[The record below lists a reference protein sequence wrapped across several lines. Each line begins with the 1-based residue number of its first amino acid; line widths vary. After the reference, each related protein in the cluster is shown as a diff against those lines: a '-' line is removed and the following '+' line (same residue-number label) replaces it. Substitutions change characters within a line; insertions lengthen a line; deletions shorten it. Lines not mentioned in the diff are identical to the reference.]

1 MGILFNS
8 TALGIHFCETSLIFN
23 FKTRLGGE
31 ICLCD
36 VNMYKGY
43 FACVRTENYS
53 AVEIKP
59 KSRVCDLRS
68 LSISIANGMICSDIW
83 HKYHV

>member
-43 FACVRTENYS
+43 CHA
-53 AVEIKP
+53 
-59 KSRVCDLRS
+59 DLKNIN
-68 LSISIANGMICSDIW
+68 LSKVIETSPLKIIFLHFI
-83 HKYHV
+83 